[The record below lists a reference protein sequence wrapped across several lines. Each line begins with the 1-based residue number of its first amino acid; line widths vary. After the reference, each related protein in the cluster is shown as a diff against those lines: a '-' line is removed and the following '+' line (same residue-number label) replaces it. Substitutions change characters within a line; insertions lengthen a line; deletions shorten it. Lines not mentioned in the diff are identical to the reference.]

1 MTGVR
6 EPIPGVVYPDPKR
19 LSQYLDSGELPQ
31 ISLAEA
37 LCASFK
43 THAGATALHT
53 PDGPVGYAELDSLTD
68 RFAAALLGLGLEPL
82 DRVLFQSD
90 NCAELV
96 YAFVACLK
104 AGLIPVCT
112 LAAHREKEIG
122 FLGCHV
128 DARLH
133 IVQGSGGGFD
143 LEEFALGMQKE
154 ILTIRHIV
162 SLTGPARDGV
172 MAMDEL
178 INGIAADK
186 ARVEVDEVPRDP
198 FQVGVFQLSGGTTGT
213 PKVIPRMQNDYL
225 LNALLTSEVLGFRRQ
240 DVMFMPMPIIHNAC
254 MICCLL
260 PTLLSGASFAIAADM
275 RPESWATLFAQNKPS
290 FLFLIRP
297 LLPRLEAAL
306 EIQPAALDSIRA
318 FWSADAARV
327 IRHKYN
333 KPAYGMFGM
342 AEGMNMYCREG
353 DPDEALDWTVGHP
366 LSRFD
371 EARLVRPGT
380 EEDVDDEEIGELIC
394 RGPYTLA
401 GYYNAPERNREAFT
415 TDGYYKPGDLMVRRK
430 IGGRHY
436 YAFAGRTKD
445 VVDRGS
451 EKINCEEVET
461 AVSTHAAV
469 AGCAVIGM
477 PDPVLGERVC
487 VYIVLRAG
495 KQAPDV
501 PELQEHLKSLG
512 FAKFKWPERIEYI
525 EALPLTKVGKLDK
538 ASLRKDISLRLEQES
553 GQE

>member
-6 EPIPGVVYPDPKR
+6 EPIPGVIYPDPKR

-31 ISLAEA
+31 TTLVEA
-37 LCASFK
+37 LSASFK
-43 THAGATALHT
+43 THAGAIALHT
-53 PDGPVGYAELDSLTD
+53 PGGPVGYAELDSLTD

-112 LAAHREKEIG
+112 LAAHRENEIG

-133 IVQGSGGGFD
+133 IVQGSAGGFD
-143 LEEFALGMQKE
+143 LEEFALRMQKE

-162 SLTGPARDGV
+162 SLTGSTRDGV
-172 MAMDEL
+172 MAMHEL
-178 INGIAADK
+178 INSVTADK
-186 ARVEVDEVPRDP
+186 ARAMVDEVPRDP
-198 FQVGVFQLSGGTTGT
+198 CQVGVFQLSGGTTGT

-225 LNALLTSEVLGFRRQ
+225 LNALLTSEVLDFRSE

-260 PTLLSGASFAIAADM
+260 PTLLSGAGFAIAADM

-306 EIQPAALDSIRA
+306 EIQPAALDSVRA

-327 IRHKYN
+327 IRHKYK

-342 AEGMNMYCREG
+342 AEGMNMYCRED
-353 DPDEALDWTVGHP
+353 DPDEALDWTVGQP

-371 EARLVRPGT
+371 EARLVKPGT

-401 GYYNAPERNREAFT
+401 GYYNVPERNREAFT
-415 TDGYYKPGDLMVRRK
+415 ADGYYKPGDLMVRRE
-430 IGGRHY
+430 IEGRHY

-469 AGCAVIGM
+469 AGCAVVGM

-495 KQAPDV
+495 NQAPDV
-501 PELQEHLKSLG
+501 PALQEHLKSLG
-512 FAKFKWPERIEYI
+512 FAKFKWPERVECI

-538 ASLRKDISLRLEQES
+538 ASLRKDISRRLEQEA